1 MERGI
6 HSIDFWFVCLFSP
19 LKKNLHSLVS
29 LVNCGKIIQIINTEV
44 PFYLSNTK
52 CSGTKVLYKL

>member
-6 HSIDFWFVCLFSP
+6 HSVDFLVCLFVFTI
-19 LKKNLHSLVS
+19 KKKLHSLVC